1 MKGLLRNSPF
11 CNAALFLELLFL
23 ADAFAFVIGSGR
35 RLDEVDDARDNDAGE
50 VADAHKVV
58 EGVVHVEAFRNE
70 KFVDGHQDGGHEDSD
85 KDTCNQFAHTMNV
98 VFLEPLAGILKIILL
113 N

>member
-1 MKGLLRNSPF
+1 MRYFWRCSS
-11 CNAALFLELLFL
+11 L
-23 ADAFAFVIGSGR
+23 ADAFAFVVGSGG
-35 RLDEVDDARDNDAGE
+35 RLDEVDDARDDNAGE
-50 VADAHKVV
+50 VADAHEVV
-58 EGVVHVEAFRNE
+58 EGVVHVEAFGNE

-98 VFLEPLAGILKIILL
+98 VFLEALAVILKIILL